1 MGGAPATVTFRGAS
15 VDPKTGD
22 ALTEL
27 AAISGHIYVEPI
39 PGFGSYRNNTASGGT
54 DTGGGHCDL
63 NLEGRTDA
71 DARTLETLARSI
83 GFVAYFRPRYSPY
96 TGNSYGWQRHLHL
109 IRRDC
114 VDLSSKAKW
123 QVGEYDAGRDGLA
136 VPHKDTGSRKYVG
149 VTWASYLKSKTPPAP
164 APSPPEEDPL
174 AAITLAEISDQIWYK
189 TQWVGGDGTAYSAAS
204 WLKAGNEK
212 AGRAES
218 YGKQALAKATA
229 LEAAVKALADAQGQD
244 GAAIIAAVQ
253 ASVDKALEGI
263 KVELVRTDPS

>member
-1 MGGAPATVTFRGAS
+1 MGGAPATVMFRGAS

-27 AAISGHIYVEPI
+27 AAISGSIYVQPI

-54 DTGGGHCDL
+54 DTGGGHIDL
-63 NLEGRTDA
+63 NLEGRSDA

-83 GFVAYFRPRYSPY
+83 GFVAYFRPRNSPY

-114 VDLSSKAKW
+114 ADLSAKAKW

-149 VTWASYLKSKTPPAP
+149 VTWASYLKSKAPAP
-164 APSPPEEDPL
+164 APVPEEDIV
-174 AAITLAEISDQIWYK
+174 ATLAEVEALLRKIVK
-189 TQWVGGDGTAYSAAS
+189 EEVGKAVWAHPLVNRYTKQAWSAGSYLEGGSTWANQANAGVAGLGTAIKAVAANPS
-204 WLKAGNEK
+204 LTPDQVA
-212 AGRAES
+212 
-218 YGKQALAKATA
+218 
-229 LEAAVKALADAQGQD
+229 AAVNEALNARIASAD
-244 GAAIIAAVQ
+244 VTL
-253 ASVDKALEGI
+253 SVN
-263 KVELVRTDPS
+263 P

>member
-1 MGGAPATVTFRGAS
+1 MGGAPVTVNFRGAY
-15 VDPKTGD
+15 VDPTTGD
-22 ALTEL
+22 ALAEL
-27 AAISGHIYVEPI
+27 AAISGSIYVEPI

-114 VDLSSKAKW
+114 ADLSSKAKW

-149 VTWASYLKSKTPPAP
+149 VTWTSYLKSKNV
-164 APSPPEEDPL
+164 PEEDPL
-174 AAITLAEISDQIWYK
+174 AGITLQQII
-189 TQWVGGDGTAYSAAS
+189 DGVWNTTKWETPEGTTAPASSFLRAAN
-204 WLKAGNEK
+204 AK

-218 YGKQALAKATA
+218 YAKQALARVAA
-229 LEAAVKALADAQGQD
+229 LEAVVKAIQADPDITAEQITAAAKA
-244 GAAIIAAVQ
+244 GAEAALDERISEAEVSINVTPP
-253 ASVDKALEGI
+253 A
-263 KVELVRTDPS
+263 